1 MNKLSQALL
10 NYKNYLRTELGFS
23 ENTINAYLHDA
34 LSFFE
39 FNEKDFHEVDLV
51 DVVSYMSYLREN
63 TYAVDTILRRLSGL
77 SSFFDFLCQEKLVKV
92 NPVNAVQ
99 KPGRWDKIPKFLN
112 FQEIDK
118 LLEAPDQ
125 NTPYGLRDKVML
137 ETLYSTGVRVSELT
151 NIKLSDID
159 IRRGIVKVTGKGN
172 KQRFVPLYSSLIE
185 LLSRFLEVRRFS
197 FVKNR
202 DNGYLFLNKNG
213 GKISRVSCWNIIK
226 KYCAL
231 AGIKG
236 DFSPHTLRHSF
247 ATHLLTNGADLR
259 TIQLFL
265 GHADISTTEI
275 YTHVTDD
282 KKRNVLLANHPRF
295 RERS

>member
-1 MNKLSQALL
+1 MNNLSRILL

-23 ENTINAYLHDA
+23 ENTIKAYMHDVQ
-34 LSFFE
+34 SFFE
-39 FNEKDFHEVDLV
+39 WSGKYYDKIDMV
-51 DVVSYMSYLREN
+51 DVVFYMSYLREN
-63 TYAVDTILRRLSGL
+63 TFAVDTILRKLSGL
-77 SSFFDFLCQEKLVKV
+77 SSFYDFLLQEKLVSN
-92 NPVNAVQ
+92 NPLNAVQ

-112 FQEIDK
+112 FEEIDK
-118 LLEAPDQ
+118 LLDAPDI
-125 NTPYGLRDKVML
+125 NAPFGLRDKVL
-137 ETLYSTGVRVSELT
+137 IETLYSTGVRVSELT
-151 NIKLSDID
+151 DIMVSDMD
-159 IRRGIVKVTGKGN
+159 LKRGIIKVTGKGS
-172 KQRFVPLYSSLIE
+172 KQRFVPLYSSLID
-185 LLSRFLEVRRFS
+185 LINRYLEVRRFS
-197 FVKNR
+197 FVKDR

-213 GKISRVSCWNIIK
+213 GKLSRVSCWNIIK
-226 KYCAL
+226 KYCTA

-282 KKRNVLLANHPRF
+282 KKRNVLLDNHPRF
-295 RERS
+295 RDRK